1 MSDEKQ
7 ITESEET
14 SEEIQEDILVEAE
27 DSPVELDVAA
37 EELEALPEDEN
48 GEMLDYL
55 DSSLFDDI
63 RQVHVS
69 DLDTTE
75 DLVDQI
81 DSNILQKYVDTI
93 SDIAGKVIIEGRV
106 IGQNEK
112 EIIMDIGFKSEGVIP
127 RSEFTTKNMPAIG
140 DVVEVYLER
149 LEDENGQTILSK
161 DKADWYRTWNNILD
175 TYSSEG
181 TVLGTISHRI
191 KGGMIVE
198 VDGIQAFLPGSQID
212 VHPIPDFD
220 ELIGKEM
227 EFRIVKVNQLRKN
240 IVISRKA
247 LLEDSLMEKR
257 ESLLKEIEVGSILDG
272 RVKNITD
279 FGVFVDLG
287 GFDGLLHITD
297 LSWGRVKHPTEMV
310 DVGDEISVKVIDI
323 DLERQRISLGLKQ
336 LSPHPWEGITDKYP
350 VGSNVKGKVVSITN
364 YGAFVEIEKGIEGLV
379 HVSEMSWGRNIH
391 HPSEVVQL
399 NDEVDAQV
407 LTINTEERK
416 IALGFKQLEPD
427 PWEDIVEKYPIGTR
441 QKGIVRNL
449 AQFGAFVELVEGVDG
464 LIHVSDLSWTKVI
477 RHPKEVVETG
487 QDLEVEVLEVSHENR
502 RIALGL
508 KQLEPDPW
516 PDILDHFEIGKKVQ
530 GEIIRVLDKGVILQM
545 ELNVEGIIP
554 SRTFPQNERK
564 NILSRFKEG
573 AELECEV
580 SEVSP
585 EDKKVILRLENIP
598 LEVEVDKSA
607 ESITDEAQEESTD
620 DSPPSEDI
628 NVDESTEIKTVEAD
642 ITEDEPRDSEN
653 EVEGDDEAEK

>member
-1 MSDEKQ
+1 MTDEKQ
-7 ITESEET
+7 ITESEEV
-14 SEEIQEDILVEAE
+14 QEDILVEAE
-27 DSPVELDVAA
+27 ESPEELDEIT
-37 EELEALPEDEN
+37 EESDELHEEVN
-48 GEMLDYL
+48 GELIDYL
-55 DSSLFDDI
+55 DSDLFNDI

-69 DLDTTE
+69 DLDTSE
-75 DLVDQI
+75 ELVDQL
-81 DSNILQKYVDTI
+81 DSNILQQYVDTI
-93 SDIAGKVIIEGRV
+93 SDIAGKKIIEGRV

-161 DKADWYRTWNNILD
+161 DKADWFRTWNNILD
-175 TYSSEG
+175 TFSSGG
-181 TVLGTISHRI
+181 TVSGTISRRI

-220 ELIGKEM
+220 ELLGKEM

-272 RVKNITD
+272 RVKNVTD

-297 LSWGRVKHPTEMV
+297 LSWGRVKHPNEMV
-310 DVGDEISVKVIDI
+310 EVGEEITVKVIDI

-336 LSPHPWEGITDKYP
+336 LSPHPWEGIIEKYP
-350 VGSNVKGKVVSITN
+350 IGSNIKGKVVSITN

-391 HPSEVVQL
+391 HPTEVVQL
-399 NDEVDAQV
+399 NGEVEAQV
-407 LTINTEERK
+407 LTINTDERK

-427 PWEDIVEKYPIGTR
+427 PWEDIVEKYPIGSR

-487 QDLEVEVLEVSHENR
+487 QELEVEVLEVSHENR

-516 PDILDHFEIGKKVQ
+516 PDILDHFEIEKKVK
-530 GEIIRVLDKGVILQM
+530 GKIIRVLDKGVILQM
-545 ELNVEGIIP
+545 EFNVEGIIP
-554 SRTFPQNERK
+554 ARTFPQNERK
-564 NILSRFKEG
+564 NVLSRFKEG
-573 AELECEV
+573 TELECKV
-580 SEVSP
+580 TEVSP
-585 EDKKVILRLENIP
+585 EDKKVILSLENIP
-598 LEVEVDKSA
+598 PEVEVDQSEEIVK
-607 ESITDEAQEESTD
+607 DEANK
-620 DSPPSEDI
+620 DSS
-628 NVDESTEIKTVEAD
+628 DESQQTENVTVDNSSIDEKEDAD
-642 ITEDEPRDSEN
+642 ITKDKPKDSEN
-653 EVEGDDEAEK
+653 EIEGDEDTEK

>member
-1 MSDEKQ
+1 MTDEKQ
-7 ITESEET
+7 ITESEEV
-14 SEEIQEDILVEAE
+14 QEDILVEAE
-27 DSPVELDVAA
+27 ESPEKLDEITEESDELH
-37 EELEALPEDEN
+37 EEVN
-48 GEMLDYL
+48 GELIDYL
-55 DSSLFDDI
+55 DSDLFNDI

-69 DLDTTE
+69 DLDTSE
-75 DLVDQI
+75 ELVDQL
-81 DSNILQKYVDTI
+81 DSNILQQYVDTI
-93 SDIAGKVIIEGRV
+93 SDIAGKKIIEGRV

-140 DVVEVYLER
+140 DIVEVYLER

-161 DKADWYRTWNNILD
+161 DKADWFRTWNNILD
-175 TYSSEG
+175 TFSSGG
-181 TVLGTISHRI
+181 TVSGTISRRI

-220 ELIGKEM
+220 ELLGKEM

-272 RVKNITD
+272 RVKNVTD

-297 LSWGRVKHPTEMV
+297 LSWGRVKHPNEMV
-310 DVGDEISVKVIDI
+310 EVGEEITVKVIDI

-336 LSPHPWEGITDKYP
+336 LSPHPWEGIIEKYP
-350 VGSNVKGKVVSITN
+350 VGSNIKGKVVSITN

-391 HPSEVVQL
+391 HPTEVVQL
-399 NDEVDAQV
+399 NGEVEAQV
-407 LTINTEERK
+407 LTINTDERK

-427 PWEDIVEKYPIGTR
+427 PWEDIVEKYPIGSR

-487 QDLEVEVLEVSHENR
+487 QELEVEVLEVSHENR

-516 PDILDHFEIGKKVQ
+516 PDILDHFEIEKKVK
-530 GEIIRVLDKGVILQM
+530 GKIIRVLDKGVILQM
-545 ELNVEGIIP
+545 EFNVEGIIP
-554 SRTFPQNERK
+554 ARTFPQNERK
-564 NILSRFKEG
+564 NVLSRFKEG
-573 AELECEV
+573 TELECKV
-580 SEVSP
+580 TEVSP
-585 EDKKVILRLENIP
+585 EDKKVILSLENIP
-598 LEVEVDKSA
+598 PEVEVDQSEEIVK
-607 ESITDEAQEESTD
+607 DEANK
-620 DSPPSEDI
+620 DSS
-628 NVDESTEIKTVEAD
+628 DESQQTENVTVDNSSIDEKEDAD
-642 ITEDEPRDSEN
+642 ITKDKPKDSEN
-653 EVEGDDEAEK
+653 EIEGDEDTEK

>member
-1 MSDEKQ
+1 MTDEKQ
-7 ITESEET
+7 ITESEEV
-14 SEEIQEDILVEAE
+14 QEDILVEAE
-27 DSPVELDVAA
+27 ESP
-37 EELEALPEDEN
+37 EELEEITEESDELHEEVN
-48 GEMLDYL
+48 GELIDYL
-55 DSSLFDDI
+55 DSDLFNDI

-69 DLDTTE
+69 DLDTSE
-75 DLVDQI
+75 ELVDQL
-81 DSNILQKYVDTI
+81 DSNILQQYVDTI
-93 SDIAGKVIIEGRV
+93 SDIAGKKIIEGRV

-161 DKADWYRTWNNILD
+161 DKADWFRTWNNILD
-175 TYSSEG
+175 TFSSGG
-181 TVLGTISHRI
+181 TVSGTISRRI

-220 ELIGKEM
+220 ELLGKEM

-272 RVKNITD
+272 RVKNVTD

-297 LSWGRVKHPTEMV
+297 LSWGRVKHPNEMV
-310 DVGDEISVKVIDI
+310 EVGEEITVKVIDI

-336 LSPHPWEGITDKYP
+336 LSPHPWEGIIEKYP
-350 VGSNVKGKVVSITN
+350 VGSNINGKVVSITN

-391 HPSEVVQL
+391 HPTEVVQL
-399 NDEVDAQV
+399 NGEVEAQV
-407 LTINTEERK
+407 LTINTDERK

-427 PWEDIVEKYPIGTR
+427 PWEDIVEKYPIGSR

-487 QDLEVEVLEVSHENR
+487 QELEVEVLEVSHENR

-516 PDILDHFEIGKKVQ
+516 PDILDHFEIEKKVK
-530 GEIIRVLDKGVILQM
+530 GKIIRVLDKGVILQM
-545 ELNVEGIIP
+545 EFNVEGIIP
-554 SRTFPQNERK
+554 ARTFPQNERK
-564 NILSRFKEG
+564 NVLSRFKEG
-573 AELECEV
+573 TELECKV
-580 SEVSP
+580 TEVSP
-585 EDKKVILRLENIP
+585 EDKKVILSLENIP
-598 LEVEVDKSA
+598 PEVEVDQSEEIVK
-607 ESITDEAQEESTD
+607 DEANK
-620 DSPPSEDI
+620 DSS
-628 NVDESTEIKTVEAD
+628 DESQQTENVTVDNSSIDEKEDAD
-642 ITEDEPRDSEN
+642 ITKDKPKDSEN
-653 EVEGDDEAEK
+653 EIEGDEDTEK

>member
-1 MSDEKQ
+1 MTDEKQ
-7 ITESEET
+7 ITESEEV
-14 SEEIQEDILVEAE
+14 QEDILVETE
-27 DSPVELDVAA
+27 ESP
-37 EELEALPEDEN
+37 EELEEITEESDELHEEVN
-48 GEMLDYL
+48 GELIDYL
-55 DSSLFDDI
+55 DSDLFNDI

-69 DLDTTE
+69 DLDTSE
-75 DLVDQI
+75 ELVDQL
-81 DSNILQKYVDTI
+81 DSNILQKYVETI
-93 SDIAGKVIIEGRV
+93 SDIAGKTIIEGRV

-161 DKADWYRTWNNILD
+161 DKADWFRTWNNILD
-175 TYSSEG
+175 TYSSGG
-181 TVLGTISHRI
+181 TVLGTISRRI

-212 VHPIPDFD
+212 VHPIADFD
-220 ELIGKEM
+220 EFLGKEM

-272 RVKNITD
+272 RVKNVTD

-297 LSWGRVKHPTEMV
+297 LSWGRVKHPNEMV
-310 DVGDEISVKVIDI
+310 EVGEEITVKVIDI

-336 LSPHPWEGITDKYP
+336 LSPHPWEGIIEKYP
-350 VGSNVKGKVVSITN
+350 IGSNIKGKVVSITN

-391 HPSEVVQL
+391 HPTEVVQL
-399 NDEVDAQV
+399 NGEVEAQV
-407 LTINTEERK
+407 LTINTDERK

-427 PWEDIVEKYPIGTR
+427 PWEDIVEKYPIGSR

-487 QDLEVEVLEVSHENR
+487 QELEVEVLEVSHENR

-516 PDILDHFEIGKKVQ
+516 PDILDHFEIEKKVK
-530 GEIIRVLDKGVILQM
+530 GKIIRVLDKGVILQM
-545 ELNVEGIIP
+545 EFNVEGIIP
-554 SRTFPQNERK
+554 ARTFPQNERK
-564 NILSRFKEG
+564 NVLSRFKEG
-573 AELECEV
+573 TELECKV
-580 SEVSP
+580 TEVSP
-585 EDKKVILRLENIP
+585 EDKKVILSLENIP
-598 LEVEVDKSA
+598 PEVEVDQSEEIVK
-607 ESITDEAQEESTD
+607 DEANK
-620 DSPPSEDI
+620 DSS
-628 NVDESTEIKTVEAD
+628 DESQQTENVTVDNSSIDEKEDAD
-642 ITEDEPRDSEN
+642 ITKDKPKDSEN
-653 EVEGDDEAEK
+653 EIEGDEDTEK

>member
-1 MSDEKQ
+1 MTDEKQ
-7 ITESEET
+7 ITESEEV
-14 SEEIQEDILVEAE
+14 QEDILVETE
-27 DSPVELDVAA
+27 ESP
-37 EELEALPEDEN
+37 EELEEITEESDELHEEVN
-48 GEMLDYL
+48 GELIDYL
-55 DSSLFDDI
+55 DSDLFNDI

-69 DLDTTE
+69 DLDTSE
-75 DLVDQI
+75 ELVDQL
-81 DSNILQKYVDTI
+81 DSNILQQYVDTI
-93 SDIAGKVIIEGRV
+93 SDIAGKKIIEGRV

-140 DVVEVYLER
+140 DIVEVYLER

-161 DKADWYRTWNNILD
+161 DKADWFRTWNNILD
-175 TYSSEG
+175 TFSSGG
-181 TVLGTISHRI
+181 TVSGTISRRI

-220 ELIGKEM
+220 ELLGKEM

-279 FGVFVDLG
+279 FGVFIDLG

-297 LSWGRVKHPTEMV
+297 LSWGRVKHPNEMV
-310 DVGDEISVKVIDI
+310 EVGEEITVKVIDI

-336 LSPHPWEGITDKYP
+336 LSPHPWEGIIEKYP
-350 VGSNVKGKVVSITN
+350 VGSNIKGKVVSITN

-391 HPSEVVQL
+391 HPTEVVQL
-399 NDEVDAQV
+399 NGEVEAQV
-407 LTINTEERK
+407 LTINTDERK

-427 PWEDIVEKYPIGTR
+427 PWEDIVEKYPIGSR

-487 QDLEVEVLEVSHENR
+487 QELEVEVLEVSHENR

-516 PDILDHFEIGKKVQ
+516 PDILDHFEIEKKVK
-530 GEIIRVLDKGVILQM
+530 GKIIRVLDKGVILQM
-545 ELNVEGIIP
+545 EFNVEGIIP
-554 SRTFPQNERK
+554 ARTFPQNERK
-564 NILSRFKEG
+564 NVLSRFKEG
-573 AELECEV
+573 TELECKV
-580 SEVSP
+580 TEVSP
-585 EDKKVILRLENIP
+585 EDKKVILSLENIP
-598 LEVEVDKSA
+598 PEVEVDQSEEIVK
-607 ESITDEAQEESTD
+607 DEANK
-620 DSPPSEDI
+620 DSS
-628 NVDESTEIKTVEAD
+628 DESQQTENVTVDNSSIDEKEDAD
-642 ITEDEPRDSEN
+642 ITKDKPKDSEN
-653 EVEGDDEAEK
+653 EIEGDEDTEK

>member
-1 MSDEKQ
+1 MTDEKQ
-7 ITESEET
+7 ITESEEV
-14 SEEIQEDILVEAE
+14 QEDILVEAE
-27 DSPVELDVAA
+27 ESPEELDEIT
-37 EELEALPEDEN
+37 EESDELHEEVN
-48 GEMLDYL
+48 GELIDYL
-55 DSSLFDDI
+55 DSDLFNDI

-69 DLDTTE
+69 DLDTSE
-75 DLVDQI
+75 ELVDQL
-81 DSNILQKYVDTI
+81 DSNILQQYVDTI
-93 SDIAGKVIIEGRV
+93 SDIAGKKIIEGRV

-161 DKADWYRTWNNILD
+161 DKADWFRTWNNILD
-175 TYSSEG
+175 TFSSGG
-181 TVLGTISHRI
+181 TVSGTISRRI

-220 ELIGKEM
+220 ELLGKEM

-272 RVKNITD
+272 RVKNVTD

-297 LSWGRVKHPTEMV
+297 LSWGRVKHPNEMV
-310 DVGDEISVKVIDI
+310 EVGEEITVKVIDI

-336 LSPHPWEGITDKYP
+336 LSPHPWEGIIEKYP
-350 VGSNVKGKVVSITN
+350 VGSNINGKVVSITN

-391 HPSEVVQL
+391 HPTEVVQL
-399 NDEVDAQV
+399 NGEVEAQV
-407 LTINTEERK
+407 LTINTDERK

-427 PWEDIVEKYPIGTR
+427 PWEDIVEKYPIGSR

-487 QDLEVEVLEVSHENR
+487 QELEVEVLEVSHENR

-516 PDILDHFEIGKKVQ
+516 PDILDHFEIEKKVK
-530 GEIIRVLDKGVILQM
+530 GKIIRVLDKGVILQM
-545 ELNVEGIIP
+545 EFNVEGIIP
-554 SRTFPQNERK
+554 ARTFPQNERK
-564 NILSRFKEG
+564 NVLSRFKEG
-573 AELECEV
+573 TELECKV
-580 SEVSP
+580 TEVSP
-585 EDKKVILRLENIP
+585 EDKKVILSLENIP
-598 LEVEVDKSA
+598 PEVEVDQSEEIVK
-607 ESITDEAQEESTD
+607 DEANK
-620 DSPPSEDI
+620 DSS
-628 NVDESTEIKTVEAD
+628 DESQQTENVTVDNSSIDEKEDAD
-642 ITEDEPRDSEN
+642 ITKDKPKDSEN
-653 EVEGDDEAEK
+653 EIEGDEDTEK

>member
-1 MSDEKQ
+1 MTDEKQ
-7 ITESEET
+7 ITESEEV
-14 SEEIQEDILVEAE
+14 QEDILVETE
-27 DSPVELDVAA
+27 ESP
-37 EELEALPEDEN
+37 EELEEITEESDELHEEVN
-48 GEMLDYL
+48 GELIDYL
-55 DSSLFDDI
+55 DSDLFNDI

-69 DLDTTE
+69 DLDTSE
-75 DLVDQI
+75 ELVDQL
-81 DSNILQKYVDTI
+81 DSNILQQYVDTI
-93 SDIAGKVIIEGRV
+93 SDIAGKKIIEGRV

-140 DVVEVYLER
+140 DIVEVYLER

-161 DKADWYRTWNNILD
+161 DKADWFRTWNNILD
-175 TYSSEG
+175 TFSSGG
-181 TVLGTISHRI
+181 TVSGTISRRI

-212 VHPIPDFD
+212 VHPIADFD
-220 ELIGKEM
+220 EFLGKEM

-279 FGVFVDLG
+279 FGVFIDLG

-297 LSWGRVKHPTEMV
+297 LSWGRVKHPNEMV
-310 DVGDEISVKVIDI
+310 EVGEEITVKVIDI

-336 LSPHPWEGITDKYP
+336 LSPHPWEGIIEKYP
-350 VGSNVKGKVVSITN
+350 VGSNIKGKVVSITN

-391 HPSEVVQL
+391 HPTEVVQL
-399 NDEVDAQV
+399 NGEVEAQV
-407 LTINTEERK
+407 LTINTDERK

-427 PWEDIVEKYPIGTR
+427 PWEDIVEKYPIGSR

-487 QDLEVEVLEVSHENR
+487 QELEVEVLEVSHENR

-516 PDILDHFEIGKKVQ
+516 PDILDHFEIEKKVK
-530 GEIIRVLDKGVILQM
+530 GKIIRVLDKGVILQM
-545 ELNVEGIIP
+545 EFNVEGIIP
-554 SRTFPQNERK
+554 ARTFPQNERK
-564 NILSRFKEG
+564 NVLSRFKEG
-573 AELECEV
+573 TELECKV
-580 SEVSP
+580 TEVSP
-585 EDKKVILRLENIP
+585 EDKKVILSLENIP
-598 LEVEVDKSA
+598 PEVEVDQSEEIVK
-607 ESITDEAQEESTD
+607 DEANK
-620 DSPPSEDI
+620 DSS
-628 NVDESTEIKTVEAD
+628 DESQQTENVTVDNSSIDEKEDAD
-642 ITEDEPRDSEN
+642 ITKDKPKDSEN
-653 EVEGDDEAEK
+653 EIEGDEDTEK

>member
-1 MSDEKQ
+1 MTDEKQ
-7 ITESEET
+7 ITE

-27 DSPVELDVAA
+27 ESPEKLDEITEESDELH
-37 EELEALPEDEN
+37 EEVN
-48 GEMLDYL
+48 GELIDYL
-55 DSSLFDDI
+55 DSDLFNDI

-69 DLDTTE
+69 ELDTSE
-75 DLVDQI
+75 ELVDQL
-81 DSNILQKYVDTI
+81 DSNILQQYVDTI
-93 SDIAGKVIIEGRV
+93 SDIAGKKIIEGRV

-161 DKADWYRTWNNILD
+161 DKADWFRTWNNILD
-175 TYSSEG
+175 TFSSGG
-181 TVLGTISHRI
+181 TVSGTISRRI

-212 VHPIPDFD
+212 VHPIADFD
-220 ELIGKEM
+220 EFLGKEM

-272 RVKNITD
+272 RVKNVTD

-297 LSWGRVKHPTEMV
+297 LSWGRVKHPNEMV
-310 DVGDEISVKVIDI
+310 EVGEEITVKVIDI

-336 LSPHPWEGITDKYP
+336 LSPHPWEGIIEKYP
-350 VGSNVKGKVVSITN
+350 VGSNINGKVVSITN

-399 NDEVDAQV
+399 NDEVEAQV
-407 LTINTEERK
+407 LTINTDERK

-427 PWEDIVEKYPIGTR
+427 PWEDIVEKYPIGSR

-487 QDLEVEVLEVSHENR
+487 QELEVEVLEVSHENR

-516 PDILDHFEIGKKVQ
+516 PDILDHFEIEKKVK
-530 GEIIRVLDKGVILQM
+530 GKIIRVLDKGVILQM
-545 ELNVEGIIP
+545 EFNVEGIIP
-554 SRTFPQNERK
+554 ARTFPQNERK
-564 NILSRFKEG
+564 NVLSRFKEG
-573 AELECEV
+573 TELECKV
-580 SEVSP
+580 TEVSP
-585 EDKKVILRLENIP
+585 EDKKVILSLENIP
-598 LEVEVDKSA
+598 PEVEVDQSEEIVK
-607 ESITDEAQEESTD
+607 DEANK
-620 DSPPSEDI
+620 DSS
-628 NVDESTEIKTVEAD
+628 DESQQTENVTVDNSSIDEKEDAD
-642 ITEDEPRDSEN
+642 ITKDKPKDSEN
-653 EVEGDDEAEK
+653 EIEGDEDTEK

>member
-1 MSDEKQ
+1 MTDEKQ
-7 ITESEET
+7 ITESEEV
-14 SEEIQEDILVEAE
+14 QEDILVETE
-27 DSPVELDVAA
+27 ESP
-37 EELEALPEDEN
+37 EELEEITEESDELHEEVN
-48 GEMLDYL
+48 GELIDYL
-55 DSSLFDDI
+55 DSDLFNDI

-69 DLDTTE
+69 ELDTSE
-75 DLVDQI
+75 ELVDQL
-81 DSNILQKYVDTI
+81 DSNILQQYVDTI
-93 SDIAGKVIIEGRV
+93 SDIAGKKIIEGRV

-161 DKADWYRTWNNILD
+161 DKADWFRTWNNILD
-175 TYSSEG
+175 TFSSGG
-181 TVLGTISHRI
+181 TVSGTISRRI

-212 VHPIPDFD
+212 VHPIADFD
-220 ELIGKEM
+220 EFLGKEM

-272 RVKNITD
+272 RVKNVTD

-297 LSWGRVKHPTEMV
+297 LSWGRVKHPNEMV
-310 DVGDEISVKVIDI
+310 EVGEEITVKVIDI

-336 LSPHPWEGITDKYP
+336 LSPHPWEGIIEKYP
-350 VGSNVKGKVVSITN
+350 VGSNIKGKVVSITN

-391 HPSEVVQL
+391 HPTEVVQL
-399 NDEVDAQV
+399 NGEVEAQV
-407 LTINTEERK
+407 LTINTDERK

-427 PWEDIVEKYPIGTR
+427 PWEDIVEKYPIGSR

-487 QDLEVEVLEVSHENR
+487 QELEVEVLEVSHENR

-516 PDILDHFEIGKKVQ
+516 PDILDHFEIEKKVK
-530 GEIIRVLDKGVILQM
+530 GKIIRVLDKGVILQM
-545 ELNVEGIIP
+545 EFNVEGIIP
-554 SRTFPQNERK
+554 ARTFPQNERK
-564 NILSRFKEG
+564 NVLSRFKEG
-573 AELECEV
+573 TELECKV
-580 SEVSP
+580 TEVSP
-585 EDKKVILRLENIP
+585 EDKKVILSLENIP
-598 LEVEVDKSA
+598 PEVEVDQSEEIVK
-607 ESITDEAQEESTD
+607 DEANK
-620 DSPPSEDI
+620 DSS
-628 NVDESTEIKTVEAD
+628 DESQQTENVTVDNSSIDEKEDAD
-642 ITEDEPRDSEN
+642 ITKDKPKDSEN
-653 EVEGDDEAEK
+653 EIEGDEDTEK

>member
-1 MSDEKQ
+1 MTDEKQ
-7 ITESEET
+7 ITESEEV
-14 SEEIQEDILVEAE
+14 QEDILVETE
-27 DSPVELDVAA
+27 ESP
-37 EELEALPEDEN
+37 EELEEITEESDELHEEVN
-48 GEMLDYL
+48 GELIDYL
-55 DSSLFDDI
+55 DSDLFNDI

-69 DLDTTE
+69 DLDTSE
-75 DLVDQI
+75 ELVDQL
-81 DSNILQKYVDTI
+81 DSNILQQYVDTI
-93 SDIAGKVIIEGRV
+93 SDIAGKKIIEGRV

-140 DVVEVYLER
+140 DIVEVYLER

-161 DKADWYRTWNNILD
+161 DKADWFRTWNNILD
-175 TYSSEG
+175 TFSSGG
-181 TVLGTISHRI
+181 TVSGTISRRI

-220 ELIGKEM
+220 ELLGKEM

-272 RVKNITD
+272 RVKNVTD

-297 LSWGRVKHPTEMV
+297 LSWGRVKHPNEMV
-310 DVGDEISVKVIDI
+310 EVGEEITVKVIDI

-336 LSPHPWEGITDKYP
+336 LSPHPWEGIIEKYP
-350 VGSNVKGKVVSITN
+350 IGSNIKGKVVSITN

-391 HPSEVVQL
+391 HPTEVVQL
-399 NDEVDAQV
+399 NGEVEAQV
-407 LTINTEERK
+407 LTINTDERK

-427 PWEDIVEKYPIGTR
+427 PWEDIVEKYPIGSR

-487 QDLEVEVLEVSHENR
+487 QELEVEVLEVSHENR

-516 PDILDHFEIGKKVQ
+516 PDILDHFEIEKKVK
-530 GEIIRVLDKGVILQM
+530 GKIIRVLDKGVILQM
-545 ELNVEGIIP
+545 EFNVEGIIP
-554 SRTFPQNERK
+554 ARTFPQNERK
-564 NILSRFKEG
+564 NVLSRFKEG
-573 AELECEV
+573 TELECKV
-580 SEVSP
+580 TEVSP
-585 EDKKVILRLENIP
+585 EDKKVILSLENIP
-598 LEVEVDKSA
+598 PEVEVDQSEEIVK
-607 ESITDEAQEESTD
+607 DEANK
-620 DSPPSEDI
+620 DSS
-628 NVDESTEIKTVEAD
+628 DESQQTENVTVDNSSIDEKEDAD
-642 ITEDEPRDSEN
+642 ITKDKPKDSEN
-653 EVEGDDEAEK
+653 EIEGDEDTEK

>member
-1 MSDEKQ
+1 MTDEKQ
-7 ITESEET
+7 ITESEEV
-14 SEEIQEDILVEAE
+14 QEDILVETE
-27 DSPVELDVAA
+27 ESP
-37 EELEALPEDEN
+37 EELEEITEESDELHEEVN
-48 GEMLDYL
+48 GELIDYL
-55 DSSLFDDI
+55 DSDLFNDI

-69 DLDTTE
+69 ELDTSE
-75 DLVDQI
+75 ELVDQL
-81 DSNILQKYVDTI
+81 DSNILQQYVDTI
-93 SDIAGKVIIEGRV
+93 SDIAGKKIIEGRV

-140 DVVEVYLER
+140 DIVEVYLER

-161 DKADWYRTWNNILD
+161 DKADWFRTWNNILD
-175 TYSSEG
+175 TFSSGG
-181 TVLGTISHRI
+181 TVSGTISRRI

-220 ELIGKEM
+220 ELLGKEM

-272 RVKNITD
+272 RVKNVTD

-297 LSWGRVKHPTEMV
+297 LSWGRVKHPNEMV
-310 DVGDEISVKVIDI
+310 EVGEEITVKVIDI

-336 LSPHPWEGITDKYP
+336 LSPHPWEGIIEKYP
-350 VGSNVKGKVVSITN
+350 VGSNIKGKVVSITN

-391 HPSEVVQL
+391 HPTEVVQL
-399 NDEVDAQV
+399 NGEVEAQV
-407 LTINTEERK
+407 LTINTDERK

-427 PWEDIVEKYPIGTR
+427 PWEDIVEKYPIGSR

-487 QDLEVEVLEVSHENR
+487 QELEVEVLEVSHENR

-516 PDILDHFEIGKKVQ
+516 PDILDHFEIEKKVK
-530 GEIIRVLDKGVILQM
+530 GKIIRVLDKGVILQM
-545 ELNVEGIIP
+545 EFNVEGIIP
-554 SRTFPQNERK
+554 ARTFPQNERK
-564 NILSRFKEG
+564 NVLSRFKEG
-573 AELECEV
+573 TELECKV
-580 SEVSP
+580 TEVSP
-585 EDKKVILRLENIP
+585 EDKKVILSLENIP
-598 LEVEVDKSA
+598 PEVEVDQSEEIVK
-607 ESITDEAQEESTD
+607 DEANK
-620 DSPPSEDI
+620 DSS
-628 NVDESTEIKTVEAD
+628 DESQQTENVTVDNSSIDEKEDAD
-642 ITEDEPRDSEN
+642 ITKDKPKDSEN
-653 EVEGDDEAEK
+653 EIEGDEDTEK

>member
-1 MSDEKQ
+1 MTDEKQ
-7 ITESEET
+7 ITESEEV
-14 SEEIQEDILVEAE
+14 QEDILVEAE
-27 DSPVELDVAA
+27 ESPEKLDEITEESDELH
-37 EELEALPEDEN
+37 EEVN
-48 GEMLDYL
+48 GELIDYL
-55 DSSLFDDI
+55 DSDLFNDI

-69 DLDTTE
+69 ELDTSE
-75 DLVDQI
+75 ELVDQL
-81 DSNILQKYVDTI
+81 DSNILQQYVDTI
-93 SDIAGKVIIEGRV
+93 SDIAGKKIIEGRV

-161 DKADWYRTWNNILD
+161 DKADWFRTWNNILD
-175 TYSSEG
+175 TFSSGG
-181 TVLGTISHRI
+181 TVSGTISRRI

-212 VHPIPDFD
+212 VHPIADFD
-220 ELIGKEM
+220 EFLGKEM

-272 RVKNITD
+272 RVKNVTD

-297 LSWGRVKHPTEMV
+297 LSWGRVKHPNEMV
-310 DVGDEISVKVIDI
+310 EVGEEISVKVIDI

-336 LSPHPWEGITDKYP
+336 LSPHPWEGIIEKYP
-350 VGSNVKGKVVSITN
+350 VGSNINGKVVSITN

-391 HPSEVVQL
+391 HPTEVVQL
-399 NDEVDAQV
+399 NGEVEAQV
-407 LTINTEERK
+407 LTINTDERK

-427 PWEDIVEKYPIGTR
+427 PWEDIVEKYPIGSR

-487 QDLEVEVLEVSHENR
+487 QELEVEVLEVSHENR

-516 PDILDHFEIGKKVQ
+516 PDILDHFEIEKKVK
-530 GEIIRVLDKGVILQM
+530 GKIIRVLDKGVILQM
-545 ELNVEGIIP
+545 EFNVEGIIP
-554 SRTFPQNERK
+554 ARTFPQNERK
-564 NILSRFKEG
+564 NVLSRFKEG
-573 AELECEV
+573 TELECKV
-580 SEVSP
+580 TEVSP
-585 EDKKVILRLENIP
+585 EDKKVILSLENIP
-598 LEVEVDKSA
+598 PEVEVDQSEEIVK
-607 ESITDEAQEESTD
+607 DEANK
-620 DSPPSEDI
+620 DSS
-628 NVDESTEIKTVEAD
+628 DESQQTENVTVDNSSIDEKEDAD
-642 ITEDEPRDSEN
+642 ITKDKPKDSEN
-653 EVEGDDEAEK
+653 EIEGDEDTEK

>member
-1 MSDEKQ
+1 MTDEKQ
-7 ITESEET
+7 ITESEEV
-14 SEEIQEDILVEAE
+14 QEDILVEAE
-27 DSPVELDVAA
+27 ESP
-37 EELEALPEDEN
+37 EELEEITEESDELHEEVN
-48 GEMLDYL
+48 GELIDYL
-55 DSSLFDDI
+55 DSDLFNDI

-69 DLDTTE
+69 ELDTSE
-75 DLVDQI
+75 ELVDQL
-81 DSNILQKYVDTI
+81 DSNILQQYVDTI
-93 SDIAGKVIIEGRV
+93 SDIAGKKIIEGRV

-161 DKADWYRTWNNILD
+161 DKADWFRTWNNILD
-175 TYSSEG
+175 TFSSGG
-181 TVLGTISHRI
+181 TVSGTISRRI

-212 VHPIPDFD
+212 VHPIADFD
-220 ELIGKEM
+220 EFLGKEM

-272 RVKNITD
+272 RVKNVTD

-297 LSWGRVKHPTEMV
+297 LSWGRVKHPNEMV
-310 DVGDEISVKVIDI
+310 EVGEEITVKVIDI

-336 LSPHPWEGITDKYP
+336 LSPHPWEGITEKYP
-350 VGSNVKGKVVSITN
+350 VGSNINGKVVSITN

-391 HPSEVVQL
+391 HPTEVVQL
-399 NDEVDAQV
+399 NGEVEAQV
-407 LTINTEERK
+407 LTINTDERK

-427 PWEDIVEKYPIGTR
+427 PWEDIVEKYPIGSR

-487 QDLEVEVLEVSHENR
+487 QELEVEVLEVSHENR

-516 PDILDHFEIGKKVQ
+516 PDILDHFEIEKKVK
-530 GEIIRVLDKGVILQM
+530 GKIIRVLDKGVILQM
-545 ELNVEGIIP
+545 EFNVEGIIP
-554 SRTFPQNERK
+554 ARTFPQNERK
-564 NILSRFKEG
+564 NVLSRFKEG
-573 AELECEV
+573 TELECKV
-580 SEVSP
+580 TEVSP
-585 EDKKVILRLENIP
+585 EDKKVILSLENIP
-598 LEVEVDKSA
+598 PEVEVDQSEEIVK
-607 ESITDEAQEESTD
+607 DEANK
-620 DSPPSEDI
+620 DSS
-628 NVDESTEIKTVEAD
+628 DESQQTENVTVDNSSIDEKEDAD
-642 ITEDEPRDSEN
+642 ITKDKPKDSEN
-653 EVEGDDEAEK
+653 EIEGDEDTEK

>member
-1 MSDEKQ
+1 MTDEKQ
-7 ITESEET
+7 ITE

-27 DSPVELDVAA
+27 ESPEELDEIT
-37 EELEALPEDEN
+37 EESDELHEEVN
-48 GEMLDYL
+48 GELIDYL
-55 DSSLFDDI
+55 DSDLFNDI

-69 DLDTTE
+69 ELDTSE
-75 DLVDQI
+75 ELVDQL
-81 DSNILQKYVDTI
+81 DSNILQQYVDTI
-93 SDIAGKVIIEGRV
+93 SDIAGKKIIEGRV

-161 DKADWYRTWNNILD
+161 DKADWFRTWNNILD
-175 TYSSEG
+175 TFSSGG
-181 TVLGTISHRI
+181 TVSGTISRRI

-212 VHPIPDFD
+212 VHPIADFD
-220 ELIGKEM
+220 EFLGKEM

-272 RVKNITD
+272 RVKNVTD

-297 LSWGRVKHPTEMV
+297 LSWGRVKHPNEMV
-310 DVGDEISVKVIDI
+310 EVGEEITVKVIDI

-336 LSPHPWEGITDKYP
+336 LSPHPWEGIIEKYP
-350 VGSNVKGKVVSITN
+350 VGSNIKGKVVSITN

-391 HPSEVVQL
+391 HPTEVVQL
-399 NDEVDAQV
+399 NGEVEAQV
-407 LTINTEERK
+407 LTINTDERK

-427 PWEDIVEKYPIGTR
+427 PWEDIVEKYPIGSR

-487 QDLEVEVLEVSHENR
+487 QELEVEVLEVSHENR

-516 PDILDHFEIGKKVQ
+516 PDILDHFEIEKKVK
-530 GEIIRVLDKGVILQM
+530 GKIIRVLDKGVILQM
-545 ELNVEGIIP
+545 EFNVEGIIP
-554 SRTFPQNERK
+554 ARTFPQNERK
-564 NILSRFKEG
+564 NVLSRFKEG
-573 AELECEV
+573 TELECKV
-580 SEVSP
+580 TEVSP
-585 EDKKVILRLENIP
+585 EDKKVILSLENIP
-598 LEVEVDKSA
+598 PEVEVDQSEEIVK
-607 ESITDEAQEESTD
+607 DEANK
-620 DSPPSEDI
+620 DSS
-628 NVDESTEIKTVEAD
+628 DESQQTENVTVDNSSIDEKEDAD
-642 ITEDEPRDSEN
+642 ITKDKPKDSEN
-653 EVEGDDEAEK
+653 EIEGDEDTEK

>member
-1 MSDEKQ
+1 MTDEKQ
-7 ITESEET
+7 ITESEEV
-14 SEEIQEDILVEAE
+14 QEDILVEAE
-27 DSPVELDVAA
+27 ESP
-37 EELEALPEDEN
+37 EELEEITEESDELHEEVN
-48 GEMLDYL
+48 GELIDYL
-55 DSSLFDDI
+55 DSDLFNDI

-69 DLDTTE
+69 ELDTSE
-75 DLVDQI
+75 ELVDQL
-81 DSNILQKYVDTI
+81 DSNILQQYVDTI
-93 SDIAGKVIIEGRV
+93 SDIAGKKIIEGRV

-161 DKADWYRTWNNILD
+161 DKADWFRTWNNILD
-175 TYSSEG
+175 TFSSGG
-181 TVLGTISHRI
+181 TVSGTISRRI

-220 ELIGKEM
+220 ELLGKEM

-272 RVKNITD
+272 RVKNVTD

-297 LSWGRVKHPTEMV
+297 LSWGRVKHPNEMV
-310 DVGDEISVKVIDI
+310 EVGEEITVKVIDI

-336 LSPHPWEGITDKYP
+336 LSPHPWEGITEKYP
-350 VGSNVKGKVVSITN
+350 VGSNINGKVVSITN

-391 HPSEVVQL
+391 HPTEVVQL
-399 NDEVDAQV
+399 NGEVEAQV
-407 LTINTEERK
+407 LTINTDERK

-427 PWEDIVEKYPIGTR
+427 PWEDIVEKYPIGSR

-487 QDLEVEVLEVSHENR
+487 QELEVEVLEVSHENR

-516 PDILDHFEIGKKVQ
+516 PDILDHFEIEKKVK
-530 GEIIRVLDKGVILQM
+530 GKIIRVLDKGVILQM
-545 ELNVEGIIP
+545 EFNVEGIIP
-554 SRTFPQNERK
+554 ARTFPQNERK
-564 NILSRFKEG
+564 NVLSRFKEG
-573 AELECEV
+573 TELECKV
-580 SEVSP
+580 TEVSP
-585 EDKKVILRLENIP
+585 EDKKVILSLENIP
-598 LEVEVDKSA
+598 PEVEVDQSEEIVK
-607 ESITDEAQEESTD
+607 DEANK
-620 DSPPSEDI
+620 DSS
-628 NVDESTEIKTVEAD
+628 DESQQTENVTVDNSSIDEKEDAD
-642 ITEDEPRDSEN
+642 ITKDKPKDSEN
-653 EVEGDDEAEK
+653 EIEGDEDTEK

>member
-1 MSDEKQ
+1 MTDEKQ
-7 ITESEET
+7 ITESEEV
-14 SEEIQEDILVEAE
+14 QEDILVEAE
-27 DSPVELDVAA
+27 ESPEELDEIT
-37 EELEALPEDEN
+37 EESDELHEEVN
-48 GEMLDYL
+48 GELIDYL
-55 DSSLFDDI
+55 DSDLFNDI

-69 DLDTTE
+69 DLDTSE
-75 DLVDQI
+75 ELVDQL
-81 DSNILQKYVDTI
+81 DSNILQQYVDTI
-93 SDIAGKVIIEGRV
+93 SDIAGKKIIEGRV

-161 DKADWYRTWNNILD
+161 DKADWFRTWNNILD
-175 TYSSEG
+175 TFSSGG
-181 TVLGTISHRI
+181 TVSGTISRRI

-220 ELIGKEM
+220 ELLGKEM

-272 RVKNITD
+272 RVKNVTD

-297 LSWGRVKHPTEMV
+297 LSWGRVKHPNEMV
-310 DVGDEISVKVIDI
+310 EVGEEITVKVIDI

-336 LSPHPWEGITDKYP
+336 LSPHPWEGIIEKYP
-350 VGSNVKGKVVSITN
+350 VGSNIKGKVVSITN

-391 HPSEVVQL
+391 HPTEVVQL
-399 NDEVDAQV
+399 NGEVEAQV
-407 LTINTEERK
+407 LTINTDERK

-427 PWEDIVEKYPIGTR
+427 PWEDIVEKYPIGSR

-487 QDLEVEVLEVSHENR
+487 QELEVEVLEVSHENR

-516 PDILDHFEIGKKVQ
+516 PDILDHFEIEKKVK
-530 GEIIRVLDKGVILQM
+530 GKIIRVLDKGVILQM
-545 ELNVEGIIP
+545 EFNVEGIIP
-554 SRTFPQNERK
+554 ARTFPQNERK
-564 NILSRFKEG
+564 NVLSRFKEG
-573 AELECEV
+573 TELECKV
-580 SEVSP
+580 TEVSP
-585 EDKKVILRLENIP
+585 EDKKVILSLENIP
-598 LEVEVDKSA
+598 PEVEVDQSEEIVK
-607 ESITDEAQEESTD
+607 DEANK
-620 DSPPSEDI
+620 DSS
-628 NVDESTEIKTVEAD
+628 DESQQTENVTVDNSSIDEKEDAD
-642 ITEDEPRDSEN
+642 ITKDKPKDSEN
-653 EVEGDDEAEK
+653 EIEGDEDTEK

>member
-37 EELEALPEDEN
+37 EKLEALPEDEN

-310 DVGDEISVKVIDI
+310 DVGDEIAVAVIYLGGELGVVVD
-323 DLERQRISLGLKQ
+323 DLAGFGGYLG
-336 LSPHPWEGITDKYP
+336 
-350 VGSNVKGKVVSITN
+350 
-364 YGAFVEIEKGIEGLV
+364 
-379 HVSEMSWGRNIH
+379 
-391 HPSEVVQL
+391 
-399 NDEVDAQV
+399 
-407 LTINTEERK
+407 
-416 IALGFKQLEPD
+416 
-427 PWEDIVEKYPIGTR
+427 
-441 QKGIVRNL
+441 
-449 AQFGAFVELVEGVDG
+449 VEL
-464 LIHVSDLSWTKVI
+464 T
-477 RHPKEVVETG
+477 
-487 QDLEVEVLEVSHENR
+487 EVE
-502 RIALGL
+502 
-508 KQLEPDPW
+508 DPH
-516 PDILDHFEIGKKVQ
+516 DRHAH
-530 GEIIRVLDKGVILQM
+530 
-545 ELNVEGIIP
+545 
-554 SRTFPQNERK
+554 S
-564 NILSRFKEG
+564 
-573 AELECEV
+573 
-580 SEVSP
+580 
-585 EDKKVILRLENIP
+585 
-598 LEVEVDKSA
+598 
-607 ESITDEAQEESTD
+607 TDEQQTKKKLQHSSHFLNSLYAKLEAIRLFVYSWRGLRKSSCVFCDSTIL
-620 DSPPSEDI
+620 PSLMTLI
-628 NVDESTEIKTVEAD
+628 SSHSFAALWI
-642 ITEDEPRDSEN
+642 S
-653 EVEGDDEAEK
+653 

>member
-1 MSDEKQ
+1 MTDEKQ
-7 ITESEET
+7 ITESEEV
-14 SEEIQEDILVEAE
+14 QEDILVEAE
-27 DSPVELDVAA
+27 ESPEELDEIT
-37 EELEALPEDEN
+37 EESDELHEEVN
-48 GEMLDYL
+48 GELIDYL
-55 DSSLFDDI
+55 DSDLFNDI

-69 DLDTTE
+69 DLDTSE
-75 DLVDQI
+75 ELVDQL
-81 DSNILQKYVDTI
+81 DSNILQQYVDTI
-93 SDIAGKVIIEGRV
+93 SDIAGKKIIEGRV

-161 DKADWYRTWNNILD
+161 DKADWFRTWNNILD
-175 TYSSEG
+175 TFSSGG
-181 TVLGTISHRI
+181 TVSGTISRRI

-220 ELIGKEM
+220 ELLGKEM

-272 RVKNITD
+272 RVKNVTD

-297 LSWGRVKHPTEMV
+297 LSWGRVKHPNEMV
-310 DVGDEISVKVIDI
+310 EVGEEITVKVIDI

-336 LSPHPWEGITDKYP
+336 LSPHPWEGITEKYP
-350 VGSNVKGKVVSITN
+350 VGSNINGKVVSITN

-391 HPSEVVQL
+391 HPTEVVQL
-399 NDEVDAQV
+399 NGEVEAQV
-407 LTINTEERK
+407 LTINTDERK

-427 PWEDIVEKYPIGTR
+427 PWEDIVEKYPIGSR

-487 QDLEVEVLEVSHENR
+487 QELEVEVLEVSHENR

-516 PDILDHFEIGKKVQ
+516 PDILDHFEIEKKVK
-530 GEIIRVLDKGVILQM
+530 GKIIRVLDKGVILQM
-545 ELNVEGIIP
+545 EFNVEGIIP
-554 SRTFPQNERK
+554 ARTFPQNERK
-564 NILSRFKEG
+564 NVLSRFKEG
-573 AELECEV
+573 TELECKV
-580 SEVSP
+580 TEVSP
-585 EDKKVILRLENIP
+585 EDKKVILSLENIP
-598 LEVEVDKSA
+598 PEVEVDQSEEIVK
-607 ESITDEAQEESTD
+607 DEANK
-620 DSPPSEDI
+620 DSS
-628 NVDESTEIKTVEAD
+628 DESQQTENVTVDNSSIDEKEDAD
-642 ITEDEPRDSEN
+642 ITKDKPKDSEN
-653 EVEGDDEAEK
+653 EIEGDEDTEK

>member
-1 MSDEKQ
+1 MTDEKQ
-7 ITESEET
+7 ITESEEV
-14 SEEIQEDILVEAE
+14 QEDILVEAE
-27 DSPVELDVAA
+27 ESP
-37 EELEALPEDEN
+37 EELEEITEESDELHEEVN
-48 GEMLDYL
+48 GELIDYL
-55 DSSLFDDI
+55 DSDLFNDI

-69 DLDTTE
+69 DLDTSE
-75 DLVDQI
+75 ELVDQL

-93 SDIAGKVIIEGRV
+93 SDIAGKKIIEGRV

-140 DVVEVYLER
+140 DIVEVYLER

-161 DKADWYRTWNNILD
+161 DKADWFRTWNNILD
-175 TYSSEG
+175 TFSSGG
-181 TVLGTISHRI
+181 TVSGTISRRI

-220 ELIGKEM
+220 ELLGKEM

-272 RVKNITD
+272 RVKNVTD

-297 LSWGRVKHPTEMV
+297 LSWGRVKHPNEMV
-310 DVGDEISVKVIDI
+310 EVGEEITVKVIDI

-336 LSPHPWEGITDKYP
+336 LSPHPWEGIIEKYP
-350 VGSNVKGKVVSITN
+350 VGSNIKGKVVSITN

-391 HPSEVVQL
+391 HPTEVVQL
-399 NDEVDAQV
+399 NGEVEAQV
-407 LTINTEERK
+407 LTINTDERK

-427 PWEDIVEKYPIGTR
+427 PWEDIVEKYPIGSR

-487 QDLEVEVLEVSHENR
+487 QELEVEVLEVSHENR

-516 PDILDHFEIGKKVQ
+516 PDILDHFEIEKKVK
-530 GEIIRVLDKGVILQM
+530 GKIIRVLDKGVILQM
-545 ELNVEGIIP
+545 EFNVEGIIP
-554 SRTFPQNERK
+554 ARTFPQNERK
-564 NILSRFKEG
+564 NVLSRFKEG
-573 AELECEV
+573 TELECKV
-580 SEVSP
+580 TEVSP
-585 EDKKVILRLENIP
+585 EDKKVILSLENIP
-598 LEVEVDKSA
+598 PEVEVDQSEEIVK
-607 ESITDEAQEESTD
+607 DEANK
-620 DSPPSEDI
+620 DSS
-628 NVDESTEIKTVEAD
+628 DESQQTENVTVDNSSIDEKEDAD
-642 ITEDEPRDSEN
+642 ITKDKPKDSEN
-653 EVEGDDEAEK
+653 EIEGDEDTEK

>member
-1 MSDEKQ
+1 MTDEKQ
-7 ITESEET
+7 ITE

-27 DSPVELDVAA
+27 ESP
-37 EELEALPEDEN
+37 EELEEITEESDELHEEVN
-48 GEMLDYL
+48 GELIDYL
-55 DSSLFDDI
+55 DSDLFNDI

-69 DLDTTE
+69 ELDTSE
-75 DLVDQI
+75 ELVDQL
-81 DSNILQKYVDTI
+81 DSNILQQYVDTI
-93 SDIAGKVIIEGRV
+93 SDIAGKKIIEGRV

-161 DKADWYRTWNNILD
+161 DKADWFRTWNNILD
-175 TYSSEG
+175 TFSSGG
-181 TVLGTISHRI
+181 TVSGTISRRI

-212 VHPIPDFD
+212 VHPIADFD
-220 ELIGKEM
+220 EFLGKEM

-272 RVKNITD
+272 RVKNVTD

-297 LSWGRVKHPTEMV
+297 LSWGRVKHPNEMV
-310 DVGDEISVKVIDI
+310 EVGEEITVKVIDI

-336 LSPHPWEGITDKYP
+336 LSPHPWEGITEKYP
-350 VGSNVKGKVVSITN
+350 VGSNINGKVVSITN

-391 HPSEVVQL
+391 HPTEVVQL
-399 NDEVDAQV
+399 NGEVEAQV
-407 LTINTEERK
+407 LTINTDERK

-427 PWEDIVEKYPIGTR
+427 PWEDIVEKYPIGSR

-487 QDLEVEVLEVSHENR
+487 QELEVEVLEVSHENR

-516 PDILDHFEIGKKVQ
+516 PDILDHFEIEKKVK
-530 GEIIRVLDKGVILQM
+530 GKIIRVLDKGVILQM
-545 ELNVEGIIP
+545 EFNVEGIIP
-554 SRTFPQNERK
+554 ARTFPQNERK
-564 NILSRFKEG
+564 NVLSRFKEG
-573 AELECEV
+573 TELECKV
-580 SEVSP
+580 TEVSP
-585 EDKKVILRLENIP
+585 EDKKVILSLENIP
-598 LEVEVDKSA
+598 PEVEVDQSEEIVK
-607 ESITDEAQEESTD
+607 DEANK
-620 DSPPSEDI
+620 DSS
-628 NVDESTEIKTVEAD
+628 DESQQTENVTVDNSSIDEKEDAD
-642 ITEDEPRDSEN
+642 ITKDKPKDSEN
-653 EVEGDDEAEK
+653 EIEGDEDTEK

>member
-1 MSDEKQ
+1 MTDEKQ
-7 ITESEET
+7 ITESEEV
-14 SEEIQEDILVEAE
+14 QEDILVEAE
-27 DSPVELDVAA
+27 ESP
-37 EELEALPEDEN
+37 EELEEITEESDELHEEVN
-48 GEMLDYL
+48 GELIDYL
-55 DSSLFDDI
+55 DSDLFNDI

-69 DLDTTE
+69 DLDTSE
-75 DLVDQI
+75 ELVDQL
-81 DSNILQKYVDTI
+81 DSNILQQYVDTI
-93 SDIAGKVIIEGRV
+93 SDIAGKKIIEGRV

-140 DVVEVYLER
+140 DIVEVYLER

-161 DKADWYRTWNNILD
+161 DKADWFRTWNNILD
-175 TYSSEG
+175 TFSSGG
-181 TVLGTISHRI
+181 TVSGTISRRI

-212 VHPIPDFD
+212 VHPIADFD
-220 ELIGKEM
+220 EFLGKEM

-272 RVKNITD
+272 RVKNVTD

-297 LSWGRVKHPTEMV
+297 LSWGRVKHPNEMV
-310 DVGDEISVKVIDI
+310 EVGEEITVKVIDI

-336 LSPHPWEGITDKYP
+336 LSPHPWEGIIEKYP
-350 VGSNVKGKVVSITN
+350 IGSNIKGKVVSITN

-391 HPSEVVQL
+391 HPTEVVQL
-399 NDEVDAQV
+399 NGEVEAQV
-407 LTINTEERK
+407 LTINTDERK

-427 PWEDIVEKYPIGTR
+427 PWEDIVEKYPIGSR

-487 QDLEVEVLEVSHENR
+487 QELEVEVLEVSHENR

-516 PDILDHFEIGKKVQ
+516 PDILDHFEIEKKVK
-530 GEIIRVLDKGVILQM
+530 GKIIRVLDKGVILQM
-545 ELNVEGIIP
+545 EFNVEGIIP
-554 SRTFPQNERK
+554 ARTFPQNERK
-564 NILSRFKEG
+564 NVLSRFKEG
-573 AELECEV
+573 TELECKV
-580 SEVSP
+580 TEVSP
-585 EDKKVILRLENIP
+585 EDKKVILSLENIP
-598 LEVEVDKSA
+598 PEVEVDQSEEIVK
-607 ESITDEAQEESTD
+607 DEANK
-620 DSPPSEDI
+620 DSS
-628 NVDESTEIKTVEAD
+628 DESQQTENVTVDNSSIDEKEDAD
-642 ITEDEPRDSEN
+642 ITKDKPKDSEN
-653 EVEGDDEAEK
+653 EIEGDEDTEK

>member
-1 MSDEKQ
+1 MTDEKQ
-7 ITESEET
+7 ITESEEV
-14 SEEIQEDILVEAE
+14 QEDILVEAE
-27 DSPVELDVAA
+27 ESPEELDEIT
-37 EELEALPEDEN
+37 EESDELHEEVN
-48 GEMLDYL
+48 GELIDYL
-55 DSSLFDDI
+55 DSDLFNDI

-69 DLDTTE
+69 ELDTSE
-75 DLVDQI
+75 ELVDQL
-81 DSNILQKYVDTI
+81 DSNILQQYVDTI
-93 SDIAGKVIIEGRV
+93 SDIAGKKIIEGRV

-161 DKADWYRTWNNILD
+161 DKADWFRTWNNILD
-175 TYSSEG
+175 TFSSGG
-181 TVLGTISHRI
+181 TVSGTISRRI

-212 VHPIPDFD
+212 VHPIADFD
-220 ELIGKEM
+220 EFLGKEM

-272 RVKNITD
+272 RVKNVTD

-297 LSWGRVKHPTEMV
+297 LSWGRVKHPNEMV
-310 DVGDEISVKVIDI
+310 EVGEEITVKVIDI

-336 LSPHPWEGITDKYP
+336 LSPHPWEGIIEKYP
-350 VGSNVKGKVVSITN
+350 VGSNIKGKVVSITN

-391 HPSEVVQL
+391 HPTEVVQL
-399 NDEVDAQV
+399 NGEVEAQV
-407 LTINTEERK
+407 LTINTDERK

-427 PWEDIVEKYPIGTR
+427 PWEDIVEKYPIGSR

-487 QDLEVEVLEVSHENR
+487 QELEVEVLEVSHENR

-516 PDILDHFEIGKKVQ
+516 PDILDHFEIEKKVK
-530 GEIIRVLDKGVILQM
+530 GKIIRVLDKGVILQM
-545 ELNVEGIIP
+545 EFNVEGIIP
-554 SRTFPQNERK
+554 ARTFPQNERK
-564 NILSRFKEG
+564 NVLSRFKEG
-573 AELECEV
+573 TELECKV
-580 SEVSP
+580 TEVSP
-585 EDKKVILRLENIP
+585 EDKKVILSLENIP
-598 LEVEVDKSA
+598 PEVEVDQSEEIVK
-607 ESITDEAQEESTD
+607 DEANK
-620 DSPPSEDI
+620 DSS
-628 NVDESTEIKTVEAD
+628 DESQQTENVTVDNSSIDEKEDAD
-642 ITEDEPRDSEN
+642 ITKDKPKDSEN
-653 EVEGDDEAEK
+653 EIEGDEDTEK

>member
-1 MSDEKQ
+1 MTDEKQ
-7 ITESEET
+7 ITESEEV
-14 SEEIQEDILVEAE
+14 QEDILVEAE
-27 DSPVELDVAA
+27 ESP
-37 EELEALPEDEN
+37 EELEEITEESDELHEEVN
-48 GEMLDYL
+48 GELIDYL
-55 DSSLFDDI
+55 DSDLFNDI

-69 DLDTTE
+69 ELDTSE
-75 DLVDQI
+75 ELVDQL
-81 DSNILQKYVDTI
+81 DSNILQQYVDTI
-93 SDIAGKVIIEGRV
+93 SDIAGKKIIEGRV

-140 DVVEVYLER
+140 DIVEVYLER

-161 DKADWYRTWNNILD
+161 DKADWFRTWNNILD
-175 TYSSEG
+175 TFSSGG
-181 TVLGTISHRI
+181 TVSGTISRRI

-220 ELIGKEM
+220 ELLGKEM

-272 RVKNITD
+272 RVKNVTD

-297 LSWGRVKHPTEMV
+297 LSWGRVKHPNEMV
-310 DVGDEISVKVIDI
+310 EVGEEITVKVIDI

-336 LSPHPWEGITDKYP
+336 LSPHPWEGIIEKYP
-350 VGSNVKGKVVSITN
+350 IGSNIKGKVVSITN

-391 HPSEVVQL
+391 HPTEVVQL
-399 NDEVDAQV
+399 NGEVEAQV
-407 LTINTEERK
+407 LTINTDERK

-427 PWEDIVEKYPIGTR
+427 PWEDIVEKYPIGSR

-487 QDLEVEVLEVSHENR
+487 QELEVEVLEVSHENR

-516 PDILDHFEIGKKVQ
+516 PDILDHFEIEKKVK
-530 GEIIRVLDKGVILQM
+530 GKIIRVLDKGVILQM
-545 ELNVEGIIP
+545 EFNVEGIIP
-554 SRTFPQNERK
+554 ARTFPQNERK
-564 NILSRFKEG
+564 NVLSRFKEG
-573 AELECEV
+573 TELECKV
-580 SEVSP
+580 TEVSP
-585 EDKKVILRLENIP
+585 EDKKVILSLENIP
-598 LEVEVDKSA
+598 PEVEVDQSEEIVK
-607 ESITDEAQEESTD
+607 DEANK
-620 DSPPSEDI
+620 DSS
-628 NVDESTEIKTVEAD
+628 DESQQTENVTVDNSSIDEKEDAD
-642 ITEDEPRDSEN
+642 ITKDKPKDSEN
-653 EVEGDDEAEK
+653 EIEGDEDTEK

>member
-1 MSDEKQ
+1 MTDEKQ
-7 ITESEET
+7 ITESEEV
-14 SEEIQEDILVEAE
+14 QEDILVETE
-27 DSPVELDVAA
+27 ESP
-37 EELEALPEDEN
+37 EELEEITEESDELHEEVN
-48 GEMLDYL
+48 GELIDYL
-55 DSSLFDDI
+55 DSDLFNDI

-69 DLDTTE
+69 DLDTSE
-75 DLVDQI
+75 ELVDQL
-81 DSNILQKYVDTI
+81 DSNILQQYVDTI
-93 SDIAGKVIIEGRV
+93 SDIAGKKIIEGRV

-140 DVVEVYLER
+140 DIVEVYLER

-161 DKADWYRTWNNILD
+161 DKADWFRTWNNILD
-175 TYSSEG
+175 TFSSGG
-181 TVLGTISHRI
+181 TVSGTISRRI

-212 VHPIPDFD
+212 VHPIADFD
-220 ELIGKEM
+220 EFLGKEM

-272 RVKNITD
+272 RVKNVTD

-297 LSWGRVKHPTEMV
+297 LSWGRVKHPNEMV
-310 DVGDEISVKVIDI
+310 EVGEEITVKVIDI

-336 LSPHPWEGITDKYP
+336 LSPHPWEGIIEKYP
-350 VGSNVKGKVVSITN
+350 VGSNIKGKVVSITN

-391 HPSEVVQL
+391 HPTEVVQL
-399 NDEVDAQV
+399 NGEVEAQV
-407 LTINTEERK
+407 LTINTDERK

-427 PWEDIVEKYPIGTR
+427 PWEDIVEKYPIGSR

-487 QDLEVEVLEVSHENR
+487 QELEVEVLEVSHENR

-516 PDILDHFEIGKKVQ
+516 PDILDHFEIEKKVK
-530 GEIIRVLDKGVILQM
+530 GKIIRVLDKGVILQM
-545 ELNVEGIIP
+545 EFNVEGIIP
-554 SRTFPQNERK
+554 ARTFPQNERK
-564 NILSRFKEG
+564 NVLSRFKEG
-573 AELECEV
+573 TELECKV
-580 SEVSP
+580 TEVSP
-585 EDKKVILRLENIP
+585 EDKKVILSLENIP
-598 LEVEVDKSA
+598 PEVEVDQSEEIVK
-607 ESITDEAQEESTD
+607 DEANK
-620 DSPPSEDI
+620 DSS
-628 NVDESTEIKTVEAD
+628 DESQQTENVTVDNSSIDEKEDAD
-642 ITEDEPRDSEN
+642 ITKDKPKDSEN
-653 EVEGDDEAEK
+653 EIEGDEDTEK

>member
-1 MSDEKQ
+1 MTDEKQ
-7 ITESEET
+7 ITESEEV
-14 SEEIQEDILVEAE
+14 QEDILVETE
-27 DSPVELDVAA
+27 ESP
-37 EELEALPEDEN
+37 EELEEITEESDELHEEVN
-48 GEMLDYL
+48 GELIDYL
-55 DSSLFDDI
+55 DSDLFNDI

-69 DLDTTE
+69 DLDTSE
-75 DLVDQI
+75 ELVDQL
-81 DSNILQKYVDTI
+81 DSNILQQYVDTI
-93 SDIAGKVIIEGRV
+93 SDIAGKKIIEGRV

-140 DVVEVYLER
+140 DIVEVYLER

-161 DKADWYRTWNNILD
+161 DKADWFRTWNNILD
-175 TYSSEG
+175 TYSSGG
-181 TVLGTISHRI
+181 TVLGTISRRI

-220 ELIGKEM
+220 ELLGKEM

-272 RVKNITD
+272 RVKNVTD

-297 LSWGRVKHPTEMV
+297 LSWGRVKHPNEMV
-310 DVGDEISVKVIDI
+310 EVGEEITVKVIDI

-336 LSPHPWEGITDKYP
+336 LSPHPWEGIIEKYP
-350 VGSNVKGKVVSITN
+350 VGSNIKGKVVSITN

-391 HPSEVVQL
+391 HPTEVVQL
-399 NDEVDAQV
+399 NGEVEAQV
-407 LTINTEERK
+407 LTINTDERK

-427 PWEDIVEKYPIGTR
+427 PWEDIVEKYPIGSR

-487 QDLEVEVLEVSHENR
+487 QELEVEVLEVSHENR

-516 PDILDHFEIGKKVQ
+516 PDILDHFEIEKKVK
-530 GEIIRVLDKGVILQM
+530 GKIIRVLDKGVILQM
-545 ELNVEGIIP
+545 EFNVEGIIP
-554 SRTFPQNERK
+554 ARTFPQNERK
-564 NILSRFKEG
+564 NVLSRFKEG
-573 AELECEV
+573 TELECKV
-580 SEVSP
+580 TEVSP
-585 EDKKVILRLENIP
+585 EDKKVILSLENIP
-598 LEVEVDKSA
+598 PEVEVDQSEEIVK
-607 ESITDEAQEESTD
+607 DEANK
-620 DSPPSEDI
+620 DSS
-628 NVDESTEIKTVEAD
+628 DESQQTENVTVDNSSIDEKEDAD
-642 ITEDEPRDSEN
+642 ITKDKPKDSEN
-653 EVEGDDEAEK
+653 EIEGDEDT

>member
-1 MSDEKQ
+1 MTDEKQ
-7 ITESEET
+7 ITESEEV
-14 SEEIQEDILVEAE
+14 QEDILVETE
-27 DSPVELDVAA
+27 ESP
-37 EELEALPEDEN
+37 EELEEITEESDELHEEVN
-48 GEMLDYL
+48 GELIDYL
-55 DSSLFDDI
+55 DSDLFNDI

-69 DLDTTE
+69 DLDTSE
-75 DLVDQI
+75 ELVDQL
-81 DSNILQKYVDTI
+81 DSNILQQYVDTI
-93 SDIAGKVIIEGRV
+93 SDIAGKKIIEGRV

-161 DKADWYRTWNNILD
+161 DKADWFRTWNNILD
-175 TYSSEG
+175 TFSSGG
-181 TVLGTISHRI
+181 TVSGTISRRI

-220 ELIGKEM
+220 ELLGKEM

-272 RVKNITD
+272 RVKNVTD

-297 LSWGRVKHPTEMV
+297 LSWGRVKHPNEMV
-310 DVGDEISVKVIDI
+310 EVGEEITVKVIDI

-336 LSPHPWEGITDKYP
+336 LSPHPWEGIIEKYP
-350 VGSNVKGKVVSITN
+350 VGSNIKGKVVSITN

-391 HPSEVVQL
+391 HPTEVVQL
-399 NDEVDAQV
+399 NGEVEAQV
-407 LTINTEERK
+407 LTINTDERK

-427 PWEDIVEKYPIGTR
+427 PWEDIVEKYPIGSR

-487 QDLEVEVLEVSHENR
+487 QELEVEVLEVSHENR

-516 PDILDHFEIGKKVQ
+516 PDILDHFEIEKKVK
-530 GEIIRVLDKGVILQM
+530 GKIIRVLDKGVILQM
-545 ELNVEGIIP
+545 EFNVEGIIP
-554 SRTFPQNERK
+554 ARTFPQNERK
-564 NILSRFKEG
+564 NVLSRFKEG
-573 AELECEV
+573 TELECKV
-580 SEVSP
+580 TEVSP
-585 EDKKVILRLENIP
+585 EDKKVILSLENIP
-598 LEVEVDKSA
+598 PEVEVDQSEEIVK
-607 ESITDEAQEESTD
+607 DEANK
-620 DSPPSEDI
+620 DSS
-628 NVDESTEIKTVEAD
+628 DESQQTENVTVDNSSIDEKEDAD
-642 ITEDEPRDSEN
+642 ITKDKPKDSEN
-653 EVEGDDEAEK
+653 EIEGDEDTEK

>member
-1 MSDEKQ
+1 MTDEKQ
-7 ITESEET
+7 ITESEEV
-14 SEEIQEDILVEAE
+14 QEDILVETE
-27 DSPVELDVAA
+27 ESP
-37 EELEALPEDEN
+37 EELEEITEESDELHEEVN
-48 GEMLDYL
+48 GELIDYL
-55 DSSLFDDI
+55 DSDLFNDI

-69 DLDTTE
+69 DLDTSE
-75 DLVDQI
+75 ELVDQL

-93 SDIAGKVIIEGRV
+93 SDIAGKKIIEGRV

-161 DKADWYRTWNNILD
+161 DKADWFRTWNNILD
-175 TYSSEG
+175 TFSSGG
-181 TVLGTISHRI
+181 TVSGTISRRI

-212 VHPIPDFD
+212 VHPIADFD
-220 ELIGKEM
+220 EFLGKEM

-272 RVKNITD
+272 RVKNVTD

-297 LSWGRVKHPTEMV
+297 LSWGRVKHPNEMV
-310 DVGDEISVKVIDI
+310 EVGEEITVKVIDI

-336 LSPHPWEGITDKYP
+336 LSPHPWEGIIEKYP
-350 VGSNVKGKVVSITN
+350 IGSNIKGKVVSITN

-391 HPSEVVQL
+391 HPTEVVQL
-399 NDEVDAQV
+399 NGEVEAQV
-407 LTINTEERK
+407 LTINTDERK

-427 PWEDIVEKYPIGTR
+427 PWEDIVEKYPIGSR

-487 QDLEVEVLEVSHENR
+487 QELEVEVLEVSHENR

-516 PDILDHFEIGKKVQ
+516 PDILDHFEIEKKVK
-530 GEIIRVLDKGVILQM
+530 GKIIRVLDKGVILQM
-545 ELNVEGIIP
+545 EFNVEGIIP
-554 SRTFPQNERK
+554 ARTFPQNERK
-564 NILSRFKEG
+564 NVLSRFKEG
-573 AELECEV
+573 TELECKV
-580 SEVSP
+580 TEVSP
-585 EDKKVILRLENIP
+585 EDKKVILSLENIP
-598 LEVEVDKSA
+598 PEVEVDQSEEIVK
-607 ESITDEAQEESTD
+607 DEANK
-620 DSPPSEDI
+620 DSS
-628 NVDESTEIKTVEAD
+628 DESQQTENVTVDNSSIDEKEDAD
-642 ITEDEPRDSEN
+642 ITKDKPKDSEN
-653 EVEGDDEAEK
+653 EIEGDEDTEK

>member
-1 MSDEKQ
+1 MTDEKQ
-7 ITESEET
+7 ITE

-27 DSPVELDVAA
+27 ESP
-37 EELEALPEDEN
+37 EELEEITEESDELHEEVN
-48 GEMLDYL
+48 GELIDYL
-55 DSSLFDDI
+55 DSDLFNDI

-69 DLDTTE
+69 DLDTSE
-75 DLVDQI
+75 ELVDQL

-93 SDIAGKVIIEGRV
+93 SDIAGKKIIEGRV

-161 DKADWYRTWNNILD
+161 DKADWFRTWNNILD
-175 TYSSEG
+175 TFSSGG
-181 TVLGTISHRI
+181 TVSGTISRRI

-212 VHPIPDFD
+212 VHPIADFD
-220 ELIGKEM
+220 EFLGKEM

-272 RVKNITD
+272 RVKNVTD

-297 LSWGRVKHPTEMV
+297 LSWGRVKHPNEMV
-310 DVGDEISVKVIDI
+310 EVGEEITVKVIDI

-336 LSPHPWEGITDKYP
+336 LSPHPWEGITEKYP
-350 VGSNVKGKVVSITN
+350 VGSNINGKVVSITN

-391 HPSEVVQL
+391 HPTEVVQL
-399 NDEVDAQV
+399 NGEVEAQV
-407 LTINTEERK
+407 LTINTDERK

-427 PWEDIVEKYPIGTR
+427 PWEDIVEKYPIGSR

-487 QDLEVEVLEVSHENR
+487 QELEVEVLEVSHENR

-516 PDILDHFEIGKKVQ
+516 PDILDHFEIEKKVK
-530 GEIIRVLDKGVILQM
+530 GKIIRVLDKGVILQM
-545 ELNVEGIIP
+545 EFNVEGIIP
-554 SRTFPQNERK
+554 ARTFPQNERK
-564 NILSRFKEG
+564 NVLSRFKEG
-573 AELECEV
+573 TELECKV
-580 SEVSP
+580 TEVSP
-585 EDKKVILRLENIP
+585 EDKKVILSLENIP
-598 LEVEVDKSA
+598 PEVEVDQSEEIVK
-607 ESITDEAQEESTD
+607 DEANK
-620 DSPPSEDI
+620 DSS
-628 NVDESTEIKTVEAD
+628 DESQQTENVTVDNSSIDEKEDAD
-642 ITEDEPRDSEN
+642 ITKDKPKDSEN
-653 EVEGDDEAEK
+653 EIEGDEDTEK

>member
-1 MSDEKQ
+1 MTDEKQ
-7 ITESEET
+7 ITESEEV
-14 SEEIQEDILVEAE
+14 QEDILVEAE
-27 DSPVELDVAA
+27 ESPEKLDEITEESDELH
-37 EELEALPEDEN
+37 EEVN
-48 GEMLDYL
+48 GELIDYL
-55 DSSLFDDI
+55 DSDLFNDI

-69 DLDTTE
+69 ELDTSE
-75 DLVDQI
+75 ELVDQL
-81 DSNILQKYVDTI
+81 DSNILQQYVDTI
-93 SDIAGKVIIEGRV
+93 SDIAGKKIIEGRV

-161 DKADWYRTWNNILD
+161 DKADWFRTWNNILD
-175 TYSSEG
+175 TFSSGG
-181 TVLGTISHRI
+181 TVSGTISRRI

-212 VHPIPDFD
+212 VHPIADFD
-220 ELIGKEM
+220 EFLGKEM

-272 RVKNITD
+272 RVKNVTD

-297 LSWGRVKHPTEMV
+297 LSWGRVKHPNEMV
-310 DVGDEISVKVIDI
+310 EVGEEITVKVIDI

-336 LSPHPWEGITDKYP
+336 LSPHPWEGIIEKYP
-350 VGSNVKGKVVSITN
+350 VGSNIKGKVVSITN

-391 HPSEVVQL
+391 HPTEVVQL
-399 NDEVDAQV
+399 NGEVEAQV
-407 LTINTEERK
+407 LTINTDERK

-427 PWEDIVEKYPIGTR
+427 PWEDIVEKYPIGSR

-487 QDLEVEVLEVSHENR
+487 QELEVEVLEVSHENR

-516 PDILDHFEIGKKVQ
+516 PDILDHFEIEKKVK
-530 GEIIRVLDKGVILQM
+530 GKIIRVLDKGVILQM
-545 ELNVEGIIP
+545 EFNVEGIIP
-554 SRTFPQNERK
+554 ARTFPQNERK
-564 NILSRFKEG
+564 NVLSRFKEG
-573 AELECEV
+573 TELECKV
-580 SEVSP
+580 TEVSP
-585 EDKKVILRLENIP
+585 EDKKVILSLENIP
-598 LEVEVDKSA
+598 PEVEVDQSEEIVK
-607 ESITDEAQEESTD
+607 DEANK
-620 DSPPSEDI
+620 DSS
-628 NVDESTEIKTVEAD
+628 DESQQTENVTVDNSSIDEKEDAD
-642 ITEDEPRDSEN
+642 ITKDKPKDSEN
-653 EVEGDDEAEK
+653 EIEGDEDTEK

>member
-1 MSDEKQ
+1 MTDEKQ
-7 ITESEET
+7 ITESEEV
-14 SEEIQEDILVEAE
+14 QEDILVEAE
-27 DSPVELDVAA
+27 ESPEELDEIT
-37 EELEALPEDEN
+37 EESDELHEEVN
-48 GEMLDYL
+48 GELIDYL
-55 DSSLFDDI
+55 DSDLFNDI

-69 DLDTTE
+69 ELDTSE
-75 DLVDQI
+75 ELVDQL
-81 DSNILQKYVDTI
+81 DSNILQQYVDTI
-93 SDIAGKVIIEGRV
+93 SDIAGKKIIEGRV

-161 DKADWYRTWNNILD
+161 DKADWFRTWNNILD
-175 TYSSEG
+175 TFSSGG
-181 TVLGTISHRI
+181 TVSGTISRRI

-212 VHPIPDFD
+212 VHPIADFD
-220 ELIGKEM
+220 EFLGKEM

-272 RVKNITD
+272 RVKNVTD

-297 LSWGRVKHPTEMV
+297 LSWGRVKHPNEMV
-310 DVGDEISVKVIDI
+310 EVGEEITVKVIDI

-336 LSPHPWEGITDKYP
+336 LSPHPWEGITEKYP
-350 VGSNVKGKVVSITN
+350 VGSNINGKVVSITN

-391 HPSEVVQL
+391 HPTEVVQL
-399 NDEVDAQV
+399 NGEVEAQV
-407 LTINTEERK
+407 LTINTDERK

-427 PWEDIVEKYPIGTR
+427 PWEDIVEKYPIGSR

-487 QDLEVEVLEVSHENR
+487 QELEVEVLEVSHENR

-516 PDILDHFEIGKKVQ
+516 PDILDHFEIEKKVK
-530 GEIIRVLDKGVILQM
+530 GKIIRVLDKGVILQM
-545 ELNVEGIIP
+545 EFNVEGIIP
-554 SRTFPQNERK
+554 ARTFPQNERK
-564 NILSRFKEG
+564 NVLSRFKEG
-573 AELECEV
+573 TELECKV
-580 SEVSP
+580 TEVSP
-585 EDKKVILRLENIP
+585 EDKKVILSLENIP
-598 LEVEVDKSA
+598 PEVEVDQSEEIVK
-607 ESITDEAQEESTD
+607 DEANK
-620 DSPPSEDI
+620 DSS
-628 NVDESTEIKTVEAD
+628 DESQQTENVTVDNSSIDEKEDAD
-642 ITEDEPRDSEN
+642 ITKDKPKDSEN
-653 EVEGDDEAEK
+653 EIEGDEDTEK

>member
-1 MSDEKQ
+1 MTDEKQ
-7 ITESEET
+7 ITESEEV
-14 SEEIQEDILVEAE
+14 QEDILVEAE
-27 DSPVELDVAA
+27 ESP
-37 EELEALPEDEN
+37 EELEEITEESDELHEEVN
-48 GEMLDYL
+48 GELIDYL
-55 DSSLFDDI
+55 DSDLFNDI

-69 DLDTTE
+69 ELDTSE
-75 DLVDQI
+75 ELVDQL
-81 DSNILQKYVDTI
+81 DSNILQQYVDTI
-93 SDIAGKVIIEGRV
+93 SDIAGKKIIEGRV

-161 DKADWYRTWNNILD
+161 DKADWFRTWNNILD
-175 TYSSEG
+175 TFSSGG
-181 TVLGTISHRI
+181 TVSGTISRRI

-220 ELIGKEM
+220 ELLGKEM

-272 RVKNITD
+272 RVKNVTD

-297 LSWGRVKHPTEMV
+297 LSWGRVKHPNEMV
-310 DVGDEISVKVIDI
+310 EVGEEITVKVIDI

-336 LSPHPWEGITDKYP
+336 LSPHPWEGIIEKYP
-350 VGSNVKGKVVSITN
+350 VGSNIKGKVVSITN

-391 HPSEVVQL
+391 HPTEVVQL
-399 NDEVDAQV
+399 NGEVEAQV
-407 LTINTEERK
+407 LTINTDERK

-427 PWEDIVEKYPIGTR
+427 PWEDIVEKYPIGSR

-487 QDLEVEVLEVSHENR
+487 QELEVEVLEVSHENR

-516 PDILDHFEIGKKVQ
+516 PDILDHFEIEKKVK
-530 GEIIRVLDKGVILQM
+530 GKIIRVLDKGVILQM
-545 ELNVEGIIP
+545 EFNVEGIIP
-554 SRTFPQNERK
+554 ARTFPQNERK
-564 NILSRFKEG
+564 NVLSRFKEG
-573 AELECEV
+573 TELECKV
-580 SEVSP
+580 TEVSP
-585 EDKKVILRLENIP
+585 EDKKVILSLENIP
-598 LEVEVDKSA
+598 PEVEVDQSEEIVK
-607 ESITDEAQEESTD
+607 DEANK
-620 DSPPSEDI
+620 DSS
-628 NVDESTEIKTVEAD
+628 DESQQTENVTVDNSSIDEKEDAD
-642 ITEDEPRDSEN
+642 ITKDKPKDSEN
-653 EVEGDDEAEK
+653 EIEGDEDTEK

>member
-1 MSDEKQ
+1 MTDEKQ
-7 ITESEET
+7 ITESEEV
-14 SEEIQEDILVEAE
+14 QEDILVEAE
-27 DSPVELDVAA
+27 ESPEKLDEITEESDELH
-37 EELEALPEDEN
+37 EEVN
-48 GEMLDYL
+48 GELIDYL
-55 DSSLFDDI
+55 DSDLFNDI

-69 DLDTTE
+69 ELDTSE
-75 DLVDQI
+75 ELVDQL
-81 DSNILQKYVDTI
+81 DSNILQQYVDTI
-93 SDIAGKVIIEGRV
+93 SDIAGKKIIEGRV

-161 DKADWYRTWNNILD
+161 DKADWFRTWNNILD
-175 TYSSEG
+175 TFSSGG
-181 TVLGTISHRI
+181 TVSGTISRRI

-212 VHPIPDFD
+212 VHPIADFD
-220 ELIGKEM
+220 EFLGKEM

-272 RVKNITD
+272 RVKNVTD

-297 LSWGRVKHPTEMV
+297 LSWGRVKHPNEMV
-310 DVGDEISVKVIDI
+310 EVGEEITVKVIDI

-336 LSPHPWEGITDKYP
+336 LSPHPWEGITEKYP
-350 VGSNVKGKVVSITN
+350 VGSNINGKVVSITN

-391 HPSEVVQL
+391 HPTEVVQL
-399 NDEVDAQV
+399 NGEVEAQV
-407 LTINTEERK
+407 LTINTDERK

-427 PWEDIVEKYPIGTR
+427 PWEDIVEKYPIGSR

-487 QDLEVEVLEVSHENR
+487 QELEVEVLEVSHENR

-516 PDILDHFEIGKKVQ
+516 PDILDHFEIEKKVK
-530 GEIIRVLDKGVILQM
+530 GKIIRVLDKGVILQM
-545 ELNVEGIIP
+545 EFNVEGIIP
-554 SRTFPQNERK
+554 ARTFPQNERK
-564 NILSRFKEG
+564 NVLSRFKEG
-573 AELECEV
+573 TELECKV
-580 SEVSP
+580 TEVSP
-585 EDKKVILRLENIP
+585 EDKKVILSLENIP
-598 LEVEVDKSA
+598 PEVEVDQSEEIVK
-607 ESITDEAQEESTD
+607 DEANK
-620 DSPPSEDI
+620 DSS
-628 NVDESTEIKTVEAD
+628 DESQQTENVTVDNSSIDEKEDAD
-642 ITEDEPRDSEN
+642 ITKDKPKDSEN
-653 EVEGDDEAEK
+653 EIEGDEDTEK

>member
-1 MSDEKQ
+1 MTDEKQ
-7 ITESEET
+7 ITESEEV
-14 SEEIQEDILVEAE
+14 QEDILVEAE
-27 DSPVELDVAA
+27 ESPEELDEIT
-37 EELEALPEDEN
+37 EESDELHEEVN
-48 GEMLDYL
+48 GELIDYL
-55 DSSLFDDI
+55 DSDLFNDI

-69 DLDTTE
+69 DLDTSE
-75 DLVDQI
+75 ELVDQL
-81 DSNILQKYVDTI
+81 DSNILQQYVDTI
-93 SDIAGKVIIEGRV
+93 SDIAGKKIIEGRV

-140 DVVEVYLER
+140 DIVEVYLER

-161 DKADWYRTWNNILD
+161 DKADWFRTWNNILD
-175 TYSSEG
+175 TFSSGG
-181 TVLGTISHRI
+181 TVSGTISRRI

-220 ELIGKEM
+220 ELLGKEM

-272 RVKNITD
+272 RVKNVTD

-297 LSWGRVKHPTEMV
+297 LSWGRVKHPNEMV
-310 DVGDEISVKVIDI
+310 EVGEEITVKVIDI

-336 LSPHPWEGITDKYP
+336 LSPHPWEGITEKYP
-350 VGSNVKGKVVSITN
+350 VGSNINGKVVSITN

-391 HPSEVVQL
+391 HPTEVVQL
-399 NDEVDAQV
+399 NGEVEAQV
-407 LTINTEERK
+407 LTINTDERK

-427 PWEDIVEKYPIGTR
+427 PWEDIVEKYPIGSR

-487 QDLEVEVLEVSHENR
+487 QELEVEVLEVSHENR

-516 PDILDHFEIGKKVQ
+516 PDILDHFEIEKKVK
-530 GEIIRVLDKGVILQM
+530 GKIIRVLDKGVILQM
-545 ELNVEGIIP
+545 EFNVEGIIP
-554 SRTFPQNERK
+554 ARTFPQNERK
-564 NILSRFKEG
+564 NVLSRFKEG
-573 AELECEV
+573 TELECKV
-580 SEVSP
+580 TEVSP
-585 EDKKVILRLENIP
+585 EDKKVILSLENIP
-598 LEVEVDKSA
+598 PEVEVDQSEEIVK
-607 ESITDEAQEESTD
+607 DEANK
-620 DSPPSEDI
+620 DSS
-628 NVDESTEIKTVEAD
+628 DESQQTENVTVDNSSIDEKEDAD
-642 ITEDEPRDSEN
+642 ITKDKPKDSEN
-653 EVEGDDEAEK
+653 EIEGDEDTEK

>member
-1 MSDEKQ
+1 MTDEKQ
-7 ITESEET
+7 ITE

-27 DSPVELDVAA
+27 ESP
-37 EELEALPEDEN
+37 EELEEITEESDELHEEVN
-48 GEMLDYL
+48 GELIDYL
-55 DSSLFDDI
+55 DSDLFNDI

-69 DLDTTE
+69 ELDTSE
-75 DLVDQI
+75 ELVDQL
-81 DSNILQKYVDTI
+81 DSNILQQYVDTI
-93 SDIAGKVIIEGRV
+93 SDIAGKKIIEGRV

-161 DKADWYRTWNNILD
+161 DKADWFRTWNNILD
-175 TYSSEG
+175 TFSSGG
-181 TVLGTISHRI
+181 TVSGTISRRI

-212 VHPIPDFD
+212 VHPIADFD
-220 ELIGKEM
+220 EFLGKEM

-272 RVKNITD
+272 RVKNVTD

-297 LSWGRVKHPTEMV
+297 LSWGRVKHPNEMV
-310 DVGDEISVKVIDI
+310 EVGEEITVKVIDI

-336 LSPHPWEGITDKYP
+336 LSPHPWEGIIEKYP
-350 VGSNVKGKVVSITN
+350 VGSNIKGKVVSITN

-391 HPSEVVQL
+391 HPTEVVQL
-399 NDEVDAQV
+399 NGEVEAQV
-407 LTINTEERK
+407 LTINTDERK

-427 PWEDIVEKYPIGTR
+427 PWEDIVEKYPIGSR

-487 QDLEVEVLEVSHENR
+487 QELEVEVLEVSHENR

-516 PDILDHFEIGKKVQ
+516 PDILDHFEIEKKVK
-530 GEIIRVLDKGVILQM
+530 GKIIRVLDKGVILQM
-545 ELNVEGIIP
+545 EFNVEGIIP
-554 SRTFPQNERK
+554 ARTFPQNERK
-564 NILSRFKEG
+564 NVLSRFKEG
-573 AELECEV
+573 TELECKV
-580 SEVSP
+580 TEVSP
-585 EDKKVILRLENIP
+585 EDKKVILSLENIP
-598 LEVEVDKSA
+598 PEVEVDQSEEIVK
-607 ESITDEAQEESTD
+607 DEANK
-620 DSPPSEDI
+620 DSS
-628 NVDESTEIKTVEAD
+628 DESQQTENVTVDNSSIDEKEDAD
-642 ITEDEPRDSEN
+642 ITKDKPKDSEN
-653 EVEGDDEAEK
+653 EIEGDEDTEK

>member
-1 MSDEKQ
+1 MTDEKQ
-7 ITESEET
+7 ITESEEV
-14 SEEIQEDILVEAE
+14 QEDILVETE
-27 DSPVELDVAA
+27 ESP
-37 EELEALPEDEN
+37 EELEEITEESDELHEEVN
-48 GEMLDYL
+48 GELIDYL
-55 DSSLFDDI
+55 DSDLFNDI

-69 DLDTTE
+69 DLDTSE
-75 DLVDQI
+75 ELVDQL
-81 DSNILQKYVDTI
+81 DSNILQQYVDTI
-93 SDIAGKVIIEGRV
+93 SDIAGKKIIEGRV

-140 DVVEVYLER
+140 DIVEVYLER

-161 DKADWYRTWNNILD
+161 DKADWFRTWNNILD
-175 TYSSEG
+175 TFSSGG
-181 TVLGTISHRI
+181 TVSGTISRRI

-212 VHPIPDFD
+212 VHPIADFD
-220 ELIGKEM
+220 EFLGKEM

-272 RVKNITD
+272 RVKNVTD

-297 LSWGRVKHPTEMV
+297 LSWGRVKHPNEMV
-310 DVGDEISVKVIDI
+310 EVGEEITVKVIDI

-336 LSPHPWEGITDKYP
+336 LSPHPWEGIIEKYP
-350 VGSNVKGKVVSITN
+350 IGSNIKGKVVSITN

-391 HPSEVVQL
+391 HPTEVVQL
-399 NDEVDAQV
+399 NGEVEAQV
-407 LTINTEERK
+407 LTINTDERK

-427 PWEDIVEKYPIGTR
+427 PWEDIVEKYPIGSR

-487 QDLEVEVLEVSHENR
+487 QELEVEVLEVSHENR

-516 PDILDHFEIGKKVQ
+516 PDILDHFEIEKKVK
-530 GEIIRVLDKGVILQM
+530 GKIIRVLDKGVILQM
-545 ELNVEGIIP
+545 EFNVEGIIP
-554 SRTFPQNERK
+554 ARTFPQNERK
-564 NILSRFKEG
+564 NVLSRFKEG
-573 AELECEV
+573 TELECKV
-580 SEVSP
+580 TEVSP
-585 EDKKVILRLENIP
+585 EDKKVILSLENIP
-598 LEVEVDKSA
+598 PEVEVDQSEEIVK
-607 ESITDEAQEESTD
+607 DEANK
-620 DSPPSEDI
+620 DSS
-628 NVDESTEIKTVEAD
+628 DESQQTENVTVDNSSIDEKEDAD
-642 ITEDEPRDSEN
+642 ITKDKPKDSEN
-653 EVEGDDEAEK
+653 EIEGDEDTEK